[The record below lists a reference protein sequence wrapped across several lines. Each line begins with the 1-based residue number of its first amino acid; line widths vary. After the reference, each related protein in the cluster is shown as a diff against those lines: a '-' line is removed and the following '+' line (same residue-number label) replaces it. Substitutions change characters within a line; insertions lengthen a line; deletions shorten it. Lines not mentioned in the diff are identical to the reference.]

1 MRMTITIPSHL
12 SDVALIA
19 GLRLCARDER
29 NATAL
34 LVAHLAEFDVRRLH
48 LGAGCSSLFTY
59 CRDVLGFSED
69 AAYNRV
75 EAARACRLFP
85 PILERLGDGSLTVTT
100 VRLLARHL
108 TAQNHRELIALA
120 CRRGKREV
128 EELIARRFP
137 KPDTPSSVRKV
148 PERHSRPLEPTP
160 IPVAAE
166 SRAALEPEGSSL
178 APERTTLTPEV
189 TLPAQRPT
197 VKPLATDRYEV
208 RFTASGATRDKLR
221 LAQDLLRQV
230 VPSGDLAEVVDRAL
244 SALIEQLSRKKLSIV
259 RRPRAKA
266 RAAARGRHVPAP
278 VRRAVWIRDK
288 GRCAFIAADGHRCR
302 ERALLEYH
310 HVKPY
315 AVGGEATVANIQLR
329 CRAHNGHEADLFFG
343 AMPGRRGTDVVGEGR
358 EKYAVSWD
366 VLPVPERIA
375 RSLRASWGQ
384 EWT

>member
-1 MRMTITIPSHL
+1 MTITIPSHL
-12 SDVALIA
+12 SDLALVAELK
-19 GLRLCARDER
+19 RCARDER

-48 LGAGCSSLFTY
+48 LGAGCSSLFRY

-69 AAYNRV
+69 AAYIRV

-85 PILERLGDGSLTVTT
+85 PILERLADGSLTVTT

-108 TAQNHRELIALA
+108 TAQNHRELIAVA
-120 CRRGKREV
+120 SRRGKREV

-148 PERHSRPLEPTP
+148 PERHPGPLEPMP

-166 SRAALEPEGSSL
+166 SRAAAEPVGSSFALEPTALILGV
-178 APERTTLTPEV
+178 APPV
-189 TLPAQRPT
+189 QRSP
-197 VKPLATDRYEV
+197 VKPLATDRYEF

-266 RAAARGRHVPAP
+266 RAAAAGARHVPAP

-288 GRCAFIAADGHRCR
+288 GRCAFTAADGHRCR

-310 HVKPY
+310 HVRPY

-343 AMPGRRGTDVVGEGR
+343 ARPGRRGTDIIGEGR

-366 VLPVPERIA
+366 ILPVPERFA
-375 RSLRASWGQ
+375 RNGHA
-384 EWT
+384 